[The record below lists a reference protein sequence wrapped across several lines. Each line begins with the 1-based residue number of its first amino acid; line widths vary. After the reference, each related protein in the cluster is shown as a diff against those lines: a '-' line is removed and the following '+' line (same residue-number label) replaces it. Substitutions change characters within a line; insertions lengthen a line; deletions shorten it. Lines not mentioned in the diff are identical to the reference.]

1 MKDILKRKYTTRS
14 KDIQEI
20 LNKKR
25 LVINNQGKFS
35 NIINNLDKKF
45 KENDKNDKD
54 NQITNIDLQDNK
66 IISKKNINPLC
77 SPDRAHTLT
86 YVVT

>member
-66 IISKKNINPLC
+66 
-77 SPDRAHTLT
+77 
-86 YVVT
+86 